1 MKKKIILVLLVSLIA
16 SLMVSRQSFATGHS
30 LSVGIGSGVNID
42 NPKREYLNEMLVV
55 DYKTVVLPTFVFVAE
70 PTIYGFS
77 GGQIG
82 IGIGTFFKNEWSLM
96 NGVSLFISWGAGAII
111 TNKIL
116 SGESLLF
123 NFTPQGGVG
132 VEIRNWALEFR
143 YWHASNGCIRNPNSG
158 VDNIV
163 ALVSYRF

>member
-1 MKKKIILVLLVSLIA
+1 
-16 SLMVSRQSFATGHS
+16 MVSRKSFATGHS

-77 GGQIG
+77 GGKIG
-82 IGIGTFFKNEWSLM
+82 MGVGTFFQNYFPLTY
-96 NGVSLFISWGAGAII
+96 NVSLFVSWGAGII
-111 TNKIL
+111 VSDKKLT
-116 SGESLLF
+116 GESLLF

-132 VEIRNWALEFR
+132 VEIRNWALECR
-143 YWHASNGCIRNPNSG
+143 YWHASNAGIRNPNSG

-163 ALVSYRF
+163 VLVSYRF